1 MSQSDT
7 SPDPILAA
15 IKFDAA
21 GLVPAIAQQHDTG
34 EVLMMAWMNAEAVAE
49 TLASR
54 RVCYFSRS
62 RGKLWRKGEIS
73 GQQQILKEFRLDCD
87 GDTILLQVDQT
98 GVACHTGRRS
108 CFYLAAREGGW
119 VEIAAPLVAPE
130 ELYGTTRPVARVPIT
145 VITGFLGAGK
155 TTLLNHLLKQSAL
168 AGTAVLVNEFG
179 EIGLD
184 HLLVEKLDE
193 NTVLLNSGCLC
204 CSVRGDLTKA
214 LRDLLPR
221 IQAGEIQRVVIETTG
236 LADPAPILA
245 TLMSDVTA
253 ATKYRLDGVVT
264 VVGAVHGAGQMDAHP
279 EALRQIAVADRI
291 VMSKTDLATPDAI
304 AKLRERIAHINPGA
318 RQIIADHGAVDAA
331 IMLNV
336 GLFDAASKNPDVQG
350 WLNAESYAD
359 RPMSL
364 DPNRHDDRIEAF
376 CLTFT
381 EPLHWQGIGSWLE
394 MLVATRGD
402 SLLRVKGILNLRGQE
417 RPVVIH
423 GVQHLFHPPAL
434 LSAWPA
440 GDPRTSRLV
449 FITRDLPRDVIED
462 GLRAFN
468 TAAAEIP

>member
-1 MSQSDT
+1 MPDPEP
-7 SPDPILAA
+7 SPDRILAA
-15 IKFDAA
+15 IRFDAA

-49 TLASR
+49 TLATG

-62 RGKLWRKGEIS
+62 RGKLWRKGETS
-73 GQQQILKEFRLDCD
+73 GQQQVLKDFRLDCD
-87 GDTILLQVDQT
+87 GDTVLLQVDQT

-108 CFYLAAREGGW
+108 CFYQAARDGNW

-130 ELYGTTRPVARVPIT
+130 DLYGTAKPVAQAPIT

-155 TTLLNHLLKQSAL
+155 TTLLNHLLKQPAL

-184 HLLVEKLDE
+184 HLLVEQLDE
-193 NTVLLNSGCLC
+193 TTVLLNSGCLC

-221 IQAGEIQRVVIETTG
+221 IQSGEIGRVVIETTG

-245 TLMSDVTA
+245 TLMTDVTA
-253 ATKYRLDGVVT
+253 ATKYRLDGMVT
-264 VVGAVHGAGQMDAHP
+264 VVDALHGAGQMDAHP

-291 VMSKTDLATPDAI
+291 VLSKTDLAAPAAVIDLQARM
-304 AKLRERIAHINPGA
+304 ARINPGA

-331 IMLNV
+331 ALLNA
-336 GLFDAASKNPDVQG
+336 GLFDPAGKNPDIQG
-350 WLNAESYAD
+350 WLDAEAYAD
-359 RPMSL
+359 RRQES
-364 DPNRHDDRIEAF
+364 DPNRHDDRIQAF
-376 CLTFT
+376 CLTFDA
-381 EPLHWQGIGSWLE
+381 PLHWQGIGSWLE

-402 SLLRVKGILNLRGQE
+402 SLLRVKGILNLHGQE
-417 RPVVIH
+417 RPVAIH

-434 LSAWPA
+434 LAAWPA

-468 TAAAEIP
+468 TAAAEIA